1 MCYTFFQMFF
11 TVATPKLCCFGVVV
25 LNFECISR
33 LFLLCP
39 FLTFSTISIQ
49 HKFNKVRSFYRSGV
63 RMVLDFV
70 KGKRNLKLLTGDAK
84 ERGSSRENQP

>member
-1 MCYTFFQMFF
+1 MFC
-11 TVATPKLCCFGVVV
+11 TVATPKLYCFGVVV

-33 LFLLCP
+33 LFLLFP
-39 FLTFSTISIQ
+39 FLTLTRSDLLSFLQ

-63 RMVLDFV
+63 GMVLDFV
-70 KGKRNLKLLTGDAK
+70 KGKRNLKLLTGHAK